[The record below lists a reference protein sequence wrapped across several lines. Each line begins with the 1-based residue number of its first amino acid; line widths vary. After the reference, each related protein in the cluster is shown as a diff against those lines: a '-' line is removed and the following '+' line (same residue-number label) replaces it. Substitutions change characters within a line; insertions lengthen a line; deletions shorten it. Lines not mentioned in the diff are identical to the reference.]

1 MGLAILSIFQ
11 FSLKPKRGGGLEKA
25 RVLGDRPTSQ
35 ALLESKKKEKCLN
48 LLRGNVN
55 MLVSGSVDPDLA
67 GHIL

>member
-11 FSLKPKRGGGLEKA
+11 FSLQPKRGGGLEKD

-35 ALLESKKKEKCLN
+35 ALLEFKKKEKCLK
-48 LLRGNVN
+48 LLQGNVN

-67 GHIL
+67 VHIL